1 MIYYFV
7 NFIFFKKIKFDLKY
21 FNKTKVFVSEL
32 STTLIEN
39 FLDGIILLNLDLEVI
54 YINEQALKFLNWK
67 FREIC
72 EINFLENFDSEFNKQ
87 FLEEIEKLILKIN
100 SHEEKKYKEI
110 IISLNKYSEKIILII
125 IKIIV
130 KKKKIIGTVLII
142 KNISKK
148 ITLNK
153 RKLLFLSNISHEL
166 RTPLFN
172 IQSFIQT
179 LERSL
184 NKLKQNEISEF
195 LNITN
200 KEILRLNKLVT
211 TTLNIS
217 KLNYQNNYNFSLISV
232 SDLFT
237 QFIQIYSVRLK
248 QKKIKIF
255 TEIEKNLEFILGKK
269 DLLLQ
274 VFDNLLGNSLKF
286 SNLNGTI
293 ILRAYSISNT
303 NKTKIRIEIGDYGIG
318 IGKNIQINVFRK
330 FSRINYEV
338 IPIYGNGLGLS
349 ITKKILDKQGNSIF
363 FTSDYNE
370 GIIFFMDFKIEK
382 HNNNLKDLQI

>member
-130 KKKKIIGTVLII
+130 KKKKIIGIVLII

-172 IQSFIQT
+172 IQSFINVHDFNNT
-179 LERSL
+179 DEVIEYVMRLDSDEDLYNRVISAPPLASGIPRDYMIL
-184 NKLKQNEISEF
+184 NNF
-195 LNITN
+195 LNWFDSVVYN
-200 KEILRLNKLVT
+200 KI
-211 TTLNIS
+211 
-217 KLNYQNNYNFSLISV
+217 
-232 SDLFT
+232 DM
-237 QFIQIYSVRLK
+237 
-248 QKKIKIF
+248 
-255 TEIEKNLEFILGKK
+255 IE
-269 DLLLQ
+269 
-274 VFDNLLGNSLKF
+274 
-286 SNLNGTI
+286 
-293 ILRAYSISNT
+293 
-303 NKTKIRIEIGDYGIG
+303 
-318 IGKNIQINVFRK
+318 
-330 FSRINYEV
+330 
-338 IPIYGNGLGLS
+338 
-349 ITKKILDKQGNSIF
+349 
-363 FTSDYNE
+363 
-370 GIIFFMDFKIEK
+370 
-382 HNNNLKDLQI
+382 

>member
-39 FLDGIILLNLDLEVI
+39 FLDGIILLNLALEVI

-72 EINFLENFDSEFNKQ
+72 KINFLENFDSEFNKQ

-100 SHEEKKYKEI
+100 SHDEKKYKEI

-130 KKKKIIGTVLII
+130 KKKKIIGIVLII

-303 NKTKIRIEIGDYGIG
+303 NKRKIRIEIGDYGIG

>member
-130 KKKKIIGTVLII
+130 KKKKIIGIVLII

-200 KEILRLNKLVT
+200 KEILRLNKLVN

-237 QFIQIYSVRLK
+237 QFIQIYSIRLK

>member
-72 EINFLENFDSEFNKQ
+72 EINLLENFDSEFNKQ

-237 QFIQIYSVRLK
+237 QFIQIYSIRLK

>member
-1 MIYYFV
+1 VYNNYYDF
-7 NFIFFKKIKFDLKY
+7 FICALI
-21 FNKTKVFVSEL
+21 
-32 STTLIEN
+32 TLI
-39 FLDGIILLNLDLEVI
+39 
-54 YINEQALKFLNWK
+54 
-67 FREIC
+67 
-72 EINFLENFDSEFNKQ
+72 
-87 FLEEIEKLILKIN
+87 
-100 SHEEKKYKEI
+100 
-110 IISLNKYSEKIILII
+110 
-125 IKIIV
+125 
-130 KKKKIIGTVLII
+130 
-142 KNISKK
+142 
-148 ITLNK
+148 
-153 RKLLFLSNISHEL
+153 
-166 RTPLFN
+166 
-172 IQSFIQT
+172 
-179 LERSL
+179 
-184 NKLKQNEISEF
+184 
-195 LNITN
+195 
-200 KEILRLNKLVT
+200 
-211 TTLNIS
+211 LNIS

-237 QFIQIYSVRLK
+237 QFIQIYSIRLK

>member
-7 NFIFFKKIKFDLKY
+7 NFIFLKKIKFDLKY

-100 SHEEKKYKEI
+100 SHDEKKYKEI

-130 KKKKIIGTVLII
+130 KKKKIIGIVLII